1 MERRLAAIV
10 SIDVAGYSRLMGRD
24 EAGTLAAL
32 KAHRVELID
41 PQAASN
47 GGRTIK
53 LMGDG
58 ALMEFVSAV
67 DAVRF
72 AVAVQCAMKGR
83 NAGLPEDRRVA
94 FRIGINLGDVI
105 VDGDDIY
112 GDGVNV
118 AARLEG
124 LAEPGG
130 VCIRRNVRNQVRD
143 KLALDF
149 VDLGDV
155 EVKNIERAVRAF
167 QVVLNEK
174 AEALAA
180 TPASRPAKP
189 SSRPWQAAAGIAL
202 SLLVIAGLA
211 WWQPWA
217 TEFEPVAPETM
228 AQPLPDNPSIA
239 VLPLDDLSSGSD
251 KGYLS
256 DAISEGI
263 ITELSRFPE
272 LFVIARNSSFH
283 YRDKATDVREI
294 ARELGVRY
302 VLEGSQ
308 QKAGQKLRVTVQLI
322 DAVAGNHVWAQT
334 LDRDL
339 ADIFMMQDEI
349 TRAVAA
355 QVGAKLIEEAKDEA
369 TRADPARLNAFQNWL
384 RGERYLYQFTR
395 ETNEQARRAFQDAIA
410 TDPDMARA
418 HAGLAWADI
427 SAYRWNWTD
436 DDRDALLASAQKEAQ
451 TAVNLAPRDYATHQ
465 VMAYVLMQA
474 GEIDA
479 SIVKLRESL
488 QLNPNAADIRA
499 SLAEALAYV
508 GNIQESINAMQEAI
522 RLDPHHPDW
531 YNWVLGWDQWYVGDC
546 QEGLASITRMRQLPN
561 LARRTLASLHVCLG
575 QMEEARAV
583 MAEFLNQEPGYT
595 VGDVRLSLAQ
605 KYKNSA
611 DMERWIDDLRKAGL
625 PD

>member
-1 MERRLAAIV
+1 MERRLAAIL
-10 SIDVAGYSRLMGRD
+10 SIDVAGYARLMGRD
-24 EAGTLAAL
+24 EAGTLACL
-32 KAHRVELID
+32 KALRVELID
-41 PQAASN
+41 PQTALF

-58 ALMEFVSAV
+58 ALLEFTSAV
-67 DAVRF
+67 EAVRF
-72 AVAVQCAMKGR
+72 AVAVQCAMKKHNS
-83 NAGLPEDRRVA
+83 NAPEDRRIA

-105 VDGDDIY
+105 ADGDDIY

-130 VCIRRNVRNQVRD
+130 ICIRRNVRNQVRD

-149 VDLGDV
+149 EDMGDV

-167 QVVLNEK
+167 RVVVNDK

-180 TPASRPAKP
+180 APASRPTKP
-189 SSRPWQAAAGIAL
+189 RSWFWPAAAGLAL
-202 SLLVIAGLA
+202 SLSLVAGLA
-211 WWQPWA
+211 WWQPWM

-302 VLEGSQ
+302 ILEGSQ
-308 QKAGQKLRVTVQLI
+308 QKSGQKLRVTVQLI

-339 ADIFMMQDEI
+339 ADIFTMQDEI

-355 QVGAKLIEEAKDEA
+355 QVGAKLIEEAKEAA

-384 RGERYLYQFTR
+384 RGEKYLYQFTR
-395 ETNEQARRAFQDAIA
+395 ESNEQARRAFQDAVA
-410 TDPDMARA
+410 ADPDMARA

-427 SAYRWNWTD
+427 SAYRWNWAD
-436 DDRDALLASAQKEAQ
+436 GDRDKLLASARTEAQ

-465 VMAYVLMQA
+465 VMAYVAMQA
-474 GEIDA
+474 GDVDA
-479 SIVKLRESL
+479 SIVKLREAL

-499 SLAEALAYV
+499 SLAEALAYAGQV
-508 GNIQESINAMQEAI
+508 QESIDVMQEAI

-561 LARRTLASLHVCLG
+561 LARRTLASLYVCLG
-575 QMEEARAV
+575 QVDQARAV
-583 MAEFLNQEPGYT
+583 MAEFLKQEPGYT
-595 VGDVRLSLAQ
+595 IDDVRLSLTQ
-605 KYKNSA
+605 KYQNPS
-611 DMERWIDDLRKAGL
+611 DLERWIDDLRKAGM
-625 PD
+625 PE